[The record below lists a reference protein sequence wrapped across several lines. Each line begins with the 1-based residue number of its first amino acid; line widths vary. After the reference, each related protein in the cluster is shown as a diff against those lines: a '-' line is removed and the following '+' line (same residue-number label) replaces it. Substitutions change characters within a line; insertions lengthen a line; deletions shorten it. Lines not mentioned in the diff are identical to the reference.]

1 MTPDTLQQP
10 AVRALIQQTADV
22 LGAPLDDE
30 TIQYKIPDEMMRS
43 LREDVFVFSGFKTY
57 HQLKEASELLLDE
70 RTGKLKSF
78 PQFYQDTLR
87 IREKYNRN
95 WLHAEY
101 NFAVASSQMAA
112 RWAEQSADADICDL
126 TYSTAGDDK
135 VRPDHA
141 ALDGVTLPVED
152 PFWSY
157 AYPPNGWNCRC
168 NVIRSLKGSRP
179 LSNSE
184 RCQETFMQTTEG
196 REEIF
201 RYNPGRDKVIFPPHH
216 PYYGKRG
223 YKHCLNPH
231 LATSLGDNEECKIHS
246 NLNQNYVPKKKVLE
260 TTKDGHT
267 IQQYDNV
274 DPEAS
279 DYKQV
284 LSVARY
290 FASQGEDVE
299 ILPRMQNGLKAF
311 DYEEIYA
318 DLIGTRYEG
327 KTPDLRCTKDGVSVY
342 REVKSYQQGTNG
354 KNALRNMLGDGLK
367 QSDRII
373 LQRHPDWTDSFVSRS
388 IFNRVRN
395 GIEIREV
402 WIMED
407 NHELT
412 LVYKKAEG

>member
-1 MTPDTLQQP
+1 MRQEEMTPDTLQQP

-22 LGAPLDDE
+22 LGAPLDDA

-70 RTGKLKSF
+70 QGRVKSF
-78 PQFYQDTLR
+78 NQFWRDVSA

-112 RWAEQSADADICDL
+112 KWAEQSADADICDL

-179 LSNSE
+179 LSDSE

-196 REEIF
+196 HEEIF
-201 RYNPGRDKVIFPPHH
+201 RYNPGRDKVLFPPHH

-231 LATSLGDNEECKIHS
+231 LATSLGDGEECKVHGKLEGIDDLEQEQVRAKENIDQCKKEIDKYNGVIVESGDSVASGSLILLRGSLNSIREHAYTDIS
-246 NLNQNYVPKKKVLE
+246 VQRWLSKITPNLRLDARYIGWGEVRYKVDKSGVLVRKHPEAELFTYYEITLE
-260 TTKDGHT
+260 GKPYYINAKAHRR
-267 IQQYDNV
+267 YDNKEV
-274 DPEAS
+274 IYTIEPKRPD
-279 DYKQV
+279 DLQ
-284 LSVARY
+284 L
-290 FASQGEDVE
+290 G
-299 ILPRMQNGLKAF
+299 LP
-311 DYEEIYA
+311 DI
-318 DLIGTRYEG
+318 
-327 KTPDLRCTKDGVSVY
+327 
-342 REVKSYQQGTNG
+342 
-354 KNALRNMLGDGLK
+354 
-367 QSDRII
+367 
-373 LQRHPDWTDSFVSRS
+373 
-388 IFNRVRN
+388 
-395 GIEIREV
+395 
-402 WIMED
+402 
-407 NHELT
+407 
-412 LVYKKAEG
+412 YKK

>member
-10 AVRALIQQTADV
+10 AVRALIQQTAEV
-22 LGAPLDDE
+22 LGAPLDDAAIE
-30 TIQYKIPDEMMRS
+30 YKIPDEMMRS

-70 RTGKLKSF
+70 QGRVKSF
-78 PQFYQDTLR
+78 NKFYQDVSG

-101 NFAVASSQMAA
+101 NFAVSSSQMAA
-112 RWAEQSADADICDL
+112 KWAEQSADADICDL

-168 NVIRSLKGSRP
+168 NVIRSLKGTRP
-179 LSNSE
+179 LSDSE

-201 RYNPGRDKVIFPPHH
+201 RYNPGRDKVLFPPHH

-231 LATSLGDNEECKIHS
+231 LATSLGDGEECQIHS
-246 NLNQNYVPKKKVLE
+246 KLDGGEELKQVQASAKENINQCKKEIDKYNGVIVESGDSVASGSLILLRGSLNSIREHAYTDISVQRWLSKITPNTRLDVRYIGWGEVRYKVDKSGALVRKHPE
-260 TTKDGHT
+260 AELFTYYQITLDGKPYYINAKAHRR
-267 IQQYDNV
+267 YDNKEV
-274 DPEAS
+274 IYTIEPKRPD
-279 DYKQV
+279 DLQ
-284 LSVARY
+284 L
-290 FASQGEDVE
+290 G
-299 ILPRMQNGLKAF
+299 LP
-311 DYEEIYA
+311 DI
-318 DLIGTRYEG
+318 
-327 KTPDLRCTKDGVSVY
+327 
-342 REVKSYQQGTNG
+342 
-354 KNALRNMLGDGLK
+354 
-367 QSDRII
+367 
-373 LQRHPDWTDSFVSRS
+373 
-388 IFNRVRN
+388 
-395 GIEIREV
+395 
-402 WIMED
+402 
-407 NHELT
+407 
-412 LVYKKAEG
+412 YKK

>member
-1 MTPDTLQQP
+1 MRQQEMTPDTLQPP

-22 LGAPLDDE
+22 LGAPLDDA

-70 RTGKLKSF
+70 QGRVKSF
-78 PQFYQDTLR
+78 NQFWRDVSA

-112 RWAEQSADADICDL
+112 KWAEQSADADICDL

-168 NVIRSLKGSRP
+168 NVIRSLKGTRP
-179 LSNSE
+179 LSDSE

-223 YKHCLNPH
+223 YKHCEI
-231 LATSLGDNEECKIHS
+231 GDNLSANLLKKGVCKILSKLKGFLKEDDDLPKLRKKALSTKESIPEHGTAVDNKNAITGSMYMLRRSIKDITDHALHDPLVLKWIASTDFSKPFECKYIGWGECE
-246 NLNQNYVPKKKVLE
+246 LNAQGVQK
-260 TTKDGHT
+260 H
-267 IQQYDNV
+267 
-274 DPEAS
+274 PEAS
-279 DYKQV
+279 YFTYYEMTVGGEK
-284 LSVARY
+284 RY
-290 FASQGEDVE
+290 LYAKMHVKYGKEVPYCILFDKPEKVE
-299 ILPRMQNGLKAF
+299 TSALPK
-311 DYEEIYA
+311 EE
-318 DLIGTRYEG
+318 
-327 KTPDLRCTKDGVSVY
+327 
-342 REVKSYQQGTNG
+342 
-354 KNALRNMLGDGLK
+354 
-367 QSDRII
+367 
-373 LQRHPDWTDSFVSRS
+373 
-388 IFNRVRN
+388 
-395 GIEIREV
+395 
-402 WIMED
+402 
-407 NHELT
+407 
-412 LVYKKAEG
+412 

>member
-22 LGAPLDDE
+22 LGAPLDDAAIE
-30 TIQYKIPDEMMRS
+30 YKIPDEMMRS

-70 RTGKLKSF
+70 QGHVKSF
-78 PQFYQDTLR
+78 NKFYQDVSA
-87 IREKYNRN
+87 IRDKYNRN

-112 RWAEQSADADICDL
+112 KWAEQSADADICDL

-168 NVIRSLKGSRP
+168 NVIRTLKGTRP

-201 RYNPGRDKVIFPPHH
+201 RYNPGKEGVIFPPHH

-246 NLNQNYVPKKKVLE
+246 KLDGVEDLKQVQASAKDAVREKKAQIDPFKGKAVNSSNAVTGLMLILRSSL
-260 TTKDGHT
+260 KS
-267 IQQYDNV
+267 IQEHAIEDTNIQRWLC
-274 DPEAS
+274 
-279 DYKQV
+279 DYKIGDPIEM
-284 LSVARY
+284 RY
-290 FASQGEDVE
+290 IGWGKLRQ
-299 ILPRMQNGLKAF
+299 R
-311 DYEEIYA
+311 A
-318 DLIGTRYEG
+318 DGTI
-327 KTPDLRCTKDGVSVY
+327 K
-342 REVKSYQQGTNG
+342 
-354 KNALRNMLGDGLK
+354 
-367 QSDRII
+367 
-373 LQRHPDWTDSFVSRS
+373 H
-388 IFNRVRN
+388 
-395 GIEIREV
+395 IREAACFTYYETKIGGETYYLNCKV
-402 WIMED
+402 HLDYNNKEVLYSIERNKPSD
-407 NHELT
+407 L
-412 LVYKKAEG
+412 LEGEPVI

>member
-22 LGAPLDDE
+22 LGAPLDDA

-70 RTGKLKSF
+70 QGRVKSF
-78 PQFYQDTLR
+78 NQFWRDVSA

-112 RWAEQSADADICDL
+112 KWAEQSADADICDL

-179 LSNSE
+179 LSDSE

-196 REEIF
+196 HEEIF
-201 RYNPGRDKVIFPPHH
+201 RYNPGRDKVLFPPHH

-231 LATSLGDNEECKIHS
+231 LATSLGDGEECKVHGKLEGIDDLEQEQVRAKENIDQCKKEIDKYNGVIVESGDSVASGSLILLRGSLNSIREHAYTDIS
-246 NLNQNYVPKKKVLE
+246 VQRWLSKITPNLRLDARYIGWGEVRYKVDKSGVLVRKHPEAELFTYYEITLE
-260 TTKDGHT
+260 GKPYYINAKAHRR
-267 IQQYDNV
+267 YDNKEV
-274 DPEAS
+274 IYTIEPKRPE
-279 DYKQV
+279 DLQ
-284 LSVARY
+284 L
-290 FASQGEDVE
+290 G
-299 ILPRMQNGLKAF
+299 LP
-311 DYEEIYA
+311 DI
-318 DLIGTRYEG
+318 
-327 KTPDLRCTKDGVSVY
+327 
-342 REVKSYQQGTNG
+342 
-354 KNALRNMLGDGLK
+354 
-367 QSDRII
+367 
-373 LQRHPDWTDSFVSRS
+373 
-388 IFNRVRN
+388 
-395 GIEIREV
+395 
-402 WIMED
+402 
-407 NHELT
+407 
-412 LVYKKAEG
+412 YKK

>member
-10 AVRALIQQTADV
+10 AVRALIQQTAEV
-22 LGAPLDDE
+22 LGAPLDDAAIE
-30 TIQYKIPDEMMRS
+30 YKIPDEMMRS

-70 RTGKLKSF
+70 QGRVKSF
-78 PQFYQDTLR
+78 YKFYQDVSA
-87 IREKYNRN
+87 IRDKYNRN

-112 RWAEQSADADICDL
+112 KWAEQSADADICDL

-168 NVIRSLKGSRP
+168 NVIRSLKGTRP

-201 RYNPGRDKVIFPPHH
+201 RYNPGRDKVLFPPHH

-231 LATSLGDNEECKIHS
+231 LATSLGDGEECKIHGKLDAGEDLKQLKQVQASAKDAVREKKAQIDPFKGKAVDSS
-246 NLNQNYVPKKKVLE
+246 NAVTGLMLILRSSLKS
-260 TTKDGHT
+260 
-267 IQQYDNV
+267 IQEHAIEDANIQRWLC
-274 DPEAS
+274 
-279 DYKQV
+279 DYKVGDPIEMRYIGWGKLRQRADGTIKHAREAACFTYYETKIGGETYYLNCKVHLDYNNKEV
-284 LSVARY
+284 LYSIERNKP
-290 FASQGEDVE
+290 SDLLEGE
-299 ILPRMQNGLKAF
+299 P
-311 DYEEIYA
+311 
-318 DLIGTRYEG
+318 
-327 KTPDLRCTKDGVSVY
+327 
-342 REVKSYQQGTNG
+342 
-354 KNALRNMLGDGLK
+354 
-367 QSDRII
+367 II
-373 LQRHPDWTDSFVSRS
+373 
-388 IFNRVRN
+388 
-395 GIEIREV
+395 
-402 WIMED
+402 
-407 NHELT
+407 
-412 LVYKKAEG
+412 

>member
-22 LGAPLDDE
+22 LGAPLDDAAIE
-30 TIQYKIPDEMMRS
+30 YKIPDEMMRS

-70 RTGKLKSF
+70 QGRVKSF
-78 PQFYQDTLR
+78 NKFYQDVSA

-112 RWAEQSADADICDL
+112 KWAEQSADADICDL
-126 TYSTAGDDK
+126 MYSTAGDDK

-168 NVIRSLKGSRP
+168 NVIRSLKGTRP
-179 LSNSE
+179 LSDSE

-201 RYNPGRDKVIFPPHH
+201 RYNPGRDKVLFPPHH

-223 YKHCLNPH
+223 YKHCEV
-231 LATSLGDNEECKIHS
+231 GDNLSANLLKKGVCQVLSKLKGFLKEKDDLPKLRKKALSTRESIPEHGTTVDNKNAITGSMYLLRRSIKDIIEHAPHDPLVLKWIANTDFSKPLECKYIGWGECEFNAQGVQKHPEATCFTYYEMTIGGEKRYLYAKMHNRYRKEVPYCILFDKPEKIETS
-246 NLNQNYVPKKKVLE
+246 APPKKK
-260 TTKDGHT
+260 
-267 IQQYDNV
+267 
-274 DPEAS
+274 
-279 DYKQV
+279 
-284 LSVARY
+284 
-290 FASQGEDVE
+290 
-299 ILPRMQNGLKAF
+299 
-311 DYEEIYA
+311 
-318 DLIGTRYEG
+318 
-327 KTPDLRCTKDGVSVY
+327 
-342 REVKSYQQGTNG
+342 
-354 KNALRNMLGDGLK
+354 
-367 QSDRII
+367 
-373 LQRHPDWTDSFVSRS
+373 
-388 IFNRVRN
+388 
-395 GIEIREV
+395 
-402 WIMED
+402 
-407 NHELT
+407 
-412 LVYKKAEG
+412 

>member
-22 LGAPLDDE
+22 LGAPLDDAAIE
-30 TIQYKIPDEMMRS
+30 YKIPDEMMRS

-70 RTGKLKSF
+70 QGRVKSF
-78 PQFYQDTLR
+78 NKFYQDVSA

-112 RWAEQSADADICDL
+112 KWAEQSADADICDL

-168 NVIRSLKGSRP
+168 NVIRSLKGTRP

-201 RYNPGRDKVIFPPHH
+201 RYNPGRDKVLFPPHH

-231 LATSLGDNEECKIHS
+231 LATSLGDNLECEIYYNTNAPE
-246 NLNQNYVPKKKVLE
+246 NLTLE
-260 TTKDGHT
+260 KEIKELMEKEGKSEKAATRKAYSKTLKDDF
-267 IQQYDNV
+267 Y
-274 DPEAS
+274 PA
-279 DYKQV
+279 
-284 LSVARY
+284 SVAKELLL
-290 FASQGEDVE
+290 STGELKEVNISFRGKGISHLIND
-299 ILPRMQNGLKAF
+299 ILVGKCPSLSIDDLLYLDEHIAGAKQMSRRSGGLSKYRKDAIVHF
-311 DYEEIYA
+311 YYLDADISGKQCVISLALEVVRGEHQVYPYSIYE
-318 DLIGTRYEG
+318 
-327 KTPDLRCTKDGVSVY
+327 K
-342 REVKSYQQGTNG
+342 KS
-354 KNALRNMLGDGLK
+354 
-367 QSDRII
+367 
-373 LQRHPDWTDSFVSRS
+373 
-388 IFNRVRN
+388 
-395 GIEIREV
+395 
-402 WIMED
+402 
-407 NHELT
+407 
-412 LVYKKAEG
+412 